1 MSIATIPPTEAFRTM
16 PERGLPTAAR
26 VDHKART
33 ISGAKALQEGPLNAG
48 DARPYRVDETSMNQ
62 LVALVNASTTG
73 AKMRFA
79 HPNMSR
85 DGMGRHLGRATN
97 ARIVTPED
105 GSPRYVAIDAKLHES
120 ALRSPSGNLAQHVLD
135 LATEAPEDFGLSIAP
150 LLDSEA
156 MNKIEPDE
164 QGLVPIRLKAL
175 RAIDFVDEPAATS
188 GGLFAL
194 DSGELPDLPA
204 QVTRILDTFFADSP
218 AEVIRSRFGE
228 FLTRYL
234 INRGEPDMTTAEVA
248 AKVPSDKTPPT
259 PGAKPEAKPAEL
271 SVATTDSAQAKAAAE
286 QAKAA
291 AEQAKAAAEL
301 ERRSQVL
308 AVCRLAKVDD
318 ATRDLMLSAGW
329 DGKDCQ
335 AYLMRSG
342 HLAAQNPPVGESA
355 VKPTDKP
362 KQAPEDQFAAEFEKD
377 IKLFRQLGLSKEQYV
392 TSRLKDLAAGVA

>member
-1 MSIATIPPTEAFRTM
+1 MSIATLPPTEAFRTM
-16 PERGLPTAAR
+16 PERGLPAVAR
-26 VDHKART
+26 VDAKART
-33 ISGAKALQEGPLNAG
+33 INGAKAIQEGPLNAG
-48 DARPYRVDETSMNQ
+48 DARPYKVDETSMNQ
-62 LVALVNASTTG
+62 LVALVNASQTG

-97 ARIVTPED
+97 ARIVTPDD
-105 GSPRYVAIDAKLHES
+105 GSPRYVAIDARLHES
-120 ALRSPSGNLAQHVLD
+120 ASRSPSGNLAQHVLD
-135 LATEAPEDFGLSIAP
+135 MATEAPEDFGLSIAP

-194 DSGELPDLPA
+194 DSGDLPDLPA

-234 INRGEPDMTTAEVA
+234 INRGEVDMTTVADPKPTEQKPAQVAPAPVA
-248 AKVPSDKTPPT
+248 AN
-259 PGAKPEAKPAEL
+259 PAEL
-271 SVATTDSAQAKAAAE
+271 STATTDSA
-286 QAKAA
+286 
-291 AEQAKAAAEL
+291 QAKAAAEL

-308 AVCRLAKVDD
+308 AVCKLAKVDD

-329 DGKDCQ
+329 DGKQCQ
-335 AYLMRSG
+335 EYLMRSG
-342 HLAAQNPPVGESA
+342 HFAAQNPPVGESA
-355 VKPTDKP
+355 VEPTDKP

-377 IKLFRQLGLSKEQYV
+377 HKLFRQLGLSKEQYV